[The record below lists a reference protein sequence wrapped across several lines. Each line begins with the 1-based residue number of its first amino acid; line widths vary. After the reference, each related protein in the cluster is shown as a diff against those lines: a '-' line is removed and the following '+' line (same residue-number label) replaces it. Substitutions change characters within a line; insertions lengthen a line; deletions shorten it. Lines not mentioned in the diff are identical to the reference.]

1 MKPDASRVPF
11 SPLSVFNA
19 ASLLRE
25 VTYQFT
31 APPTTN
37 GTFNSKGI
45 NIPNAKAKAGILQR
59 VKMIA
64 NTAPI
69 PYNNQGAPTP
79 LINGSITAAIAF
91 ACGAASAPLVNP
103 YVLFKIIITPPT
115 VAAETIVPR
124 NFHVSCL
131 AGVLPNQ

>member
-1 MKPDASRVPF
+1 
-11 SPLSVFNA
+11 
-19 ASLLRE
+19 
-25 VTYQFT
+25 
-31 APPTTN
+31 
-37 GTFNSKGI
+37 
-45 NIPNAKAKAGILQR
+45 
-59 VKMIA
+59 MIA
-64 NTAPI
+64 KTAPI